1 MPRTHIT
8 SSEAGITPRCVT
20 RRDALRLLIGA
31 GICATVLPGVA
42 RAQTTQEK
50 LDAAQMDYEQ
60 AQAEL
65 DRITAEYEEIATQL
79 SDTMAQIVDVSD
91 QIEDKQAQIEET
103 QAQIEDKQ
111 EILARRMSSSYK
123 AGPSSTIELLLSSA
137 TFDELASNIYYLDKI
152 TESDSEMIA
161 EVRALRAQLEEEQ
174 AALEAQKADLEAL
187 QADQKAQLEDARE
200 KQAESQELVAS
211 LSTEVQEL
219 IAQRDAELLEAQR
232 LAEEKRKQ
240 EEEEERRRKE
250 QEQAQQNNSGG
261 GSVST
266 TRPPAATG
274 RGGGAAGGNTPD
286 APPPPGGPPGA
297 ARGANHEA
305 HLAAVINSCYST
317 PSPGV
322 SLCAAWVT
330 NVFANAGIGT
340 FWGNAD
346 DMYYAWCGTSTANI
360 QPGMIVAVNSSP
372 SSYAGRIY
380 GHIGIYLG
388 NGTVMDNVGY
398 VRTTTLS
405 YWVSYYSAL
414 ATPLCGWLG
423 GVALS

>member
-20 RRDALRLLIGA
+20 RRDALRMLIGA

-60 AQAEL
+60 AEAEL

-79 SDTMAQIVDVSD
+79 SDTTAQIVDVSD
-91 QIEDKQAQIEET
+91 QIADKQAQIEET
-103 QAQIEDKQ
+103 QTKIEEKQ
-111 EILARRMSSSYK
+111 EILDRRMSSSYK
-123 AGPSSTIELLLSSA
+123 AGPSSTIDLLLSSA

-161 EVRALRAQLEEEQ
+161 EVRELRTQLEEER

-187 QADQKAQLEDARE
+187 QADQKVQLEDARD

-250 QEQAQQNNSGG
+250 QEQQNSSGG
-261 GSVST
+261 SSGSA
-266 TRPPAATG
+266 TRPPAASG
-274 RGGGAAGGNTPD
+274 SGS
-286 APPPPGGPPGA
+286 
-297 ARGANHEA
+297 
-305 HLAAVINSCYST
+305 LAAVINACYST

>member
-60 AQAEL
+60 AEAEL

-79 SDTMAQIVDVSD
+79 SDTTAQIVDVSD
-91 QIEDKQAQIEET
+91 QITDKQAQIDET
-103 QAQIEDKQ
+103 QTKIEEKQ

-123 AGPSSTIELLLSSA
+123 AGPSSTIDLLLSSA

-161 EVRALRAQLEEEQ
+161 EVRELRTQLEEER

-187 QADQKAQLEDARE
+187 QADQKVQLEDARD

-250 QEQAQQNNSGG
+250 QEQQNSSGG
-261 GSVST
+261 SSGSA
-266 TRPPAATG
+266 TRPPAASG
-274 RGGGAAGGNTPD
+274 SGS
-286 APPPPGGPPGA
+286 
-297 ARGANHEA
+297 
-305 HLAAVINSCYST
+305 LAAVINACYST

>member
-20 RRDALRLLIGA
+20 RRDALRMLIGA
-31 GICATVLPGVA
+31 GICATVLPGAA

-60 AQAEL
+60 AEAEL

-79 SDTMAQIVDVSD
+79 SDTTAQIVDVSD
-91 QIEDKQAQIEET
+91 QITDKQAQIEET
-103 QAQIEDKQ
+103 QTKIEEKQ

-123 AGPSSTIELLLSSA
+123 AGPSSTIDLLLSSA

-161 EVRALRAQLEEEQ
+161 EVRELRTQLEEER

-187 QADQKAQLEDARE
+187 QADQKVQLEDARD

-250 QEQAQQNNSGG
+250 QEQQNSSGG
-261 GSVST
+261 SSGSA
-266 TRPPAATG
+266 TRPPAASG
-274 RGGGAAGGNTPD
+274 SGS
-286 APPPPGGPPGA
+286 
-297 ARGANHEA
+297 
-305 HLAAVINSCYST
+305 LAAVINACYST